1 LLGEVVDGLRERI
14 AAQCAGSQLVGAG
27 RASDA
32 EVDAPGV
39 QRLEHAEL
47 LGDHE
52 RGMVR
57 EHDPAGA
64 EADGRR
70 DGGGMGQEH
79 RGR

>member
-1 LLGEVVDGLRERI
+1 MLRI
-14 AAQCAGSQLVGAG
+14 AAQRSGGQLVGAG

-32 EVDAPGV
+32 EVDAPRV
-39 QRLEHAEL
+39 QRFEHAEL

-57 EHDPAGA
+57 EHDSAGA

-70 DGGGMGQEH
+70 DRGGMGQEH